1 MRPIKQR
8 KKIKSMY
15 MFAPSQ
21 EVVEDE
27 SEQLQEIPAVETENA
42 SSSVTENEVNQTA
55 EKNQVDVHVCA

>member
-1 MRPIKQR
+1 
-8 KKIKSMY
+8 

-42 SSSVTENEVNQTA
+42 ISSVTENEANQTA